1 MLRISLVSTIFAD
14 IMSHLAVISA
24 SVRSGRKSH
33 HVALHLEREAKAL
46 GNEVDLLDLSAF
58 SFPLFEERLKFLKE
72 PSQGMLDYAERFR
85 KAEGVII
92 VTPEYN
98 GSFPASLKNVI
109 DLLTEDWKGKPVSIC
124 TVSGGAFAGTQVM
137 QQLLFPLWKIKAW
150 VVPSSMQ
157 VPKVQDQFGPDGDV
171 LMDDEGWKRRTGA
184 FLQDLEWAIEARRRM
199 AGA

>member
-1 MLRISLVSTIFAD
+1 
-14 IMSHLAVISA
+14 MSNLAIISA
-24 SVRSGRKSH
+24 SVRTGRKSH
-33 HVALHLEREAKAL
+33 HVALHLEHRAKDQ
-46 GNEVDLLDLSAF
+46 GHDVDLLDLNELN
-58 SFPLFEERLKFLKE
+58 FPLFEERLKFN
-72 PSQGMLDYAERFR
+72 YAERFR

-109 DLLTEDWKGKPVSIC
+109 DLMTEEWKGKPVSIC
-124 TVSGGAFAGTQVM
+124 TASGGNFAGTQVM

-157 VPKVQDQFGPDGDV
+157 VPKVQDQFGPDGSV
-171 LMDDEGWKRRTGA
+171 LMDAEGWERRTSV

-199 AGA
+199 IEA